1 MQLVFD
7 ERIRDYV
14 FIPLLILMFL
24 IGIMRRYIQVM
35 MNTGRKPGMK
45 ISNIKAFEENKTK
58 SLMSRSKTIRTSSAL
73 ISKESFAMR
82 KQNLSAAGSG
92 SLRNVASS
100 SSEDPMDKMMQN
112 PMMNPN
118 MMGGML
124 KNNLFMTIMT
134 PLQYGL
140 ISYFFS
146 GFIIGKVPFPLT
158 QQFRGMLQS
167 GVNVIGLDV
176 KYVSSLSLYF
186 LSFLGYNSI
195 YQMIFTGII
204 FI

>member
-14 FIPLLILMFL
+14 FIPLLIFMFL
-24 IGIMRRYIQVM
+24 IGIMRRYIQTVM
-35 MNTGRKPGMK
+35 GTGRKPGVKITKMK
-45 ISNIKAFEENKTK
+45 ALEENKSK
-58 SLMSRSKTIRTSSAL
+58 ALMMRSKKIRATRSL
-73 ISKESFAMR
+73 LTKDSFAMR
-82 KQNLSAAGSG
+82 KQKMACNDSG
-92 SLRNVASS
+92 LLRTVQSNQTD
-100 SSEDPMDKMMQN
+100 DPMDKMMQN

-134 PLQYGL
+134 PLQYGI

-158 QQFRGMLQS
+158 QKFRGMLQS
-167 GVNVIGLDV
+167 GVNVVGLDV

-186 LSFLGYNSI
+186 LSFMGYSSI
-195 YQMIFTGII
+195 YQMIFTGEV
-204 FI
+204 